1 MKEVREAEEAVR
13 RGLAV
18 LRRDIEAELA
28 FVNKL
33 KLSKTLTDEENAMEE
48 RLLKD
53 FQEVE
58 RYIGKEI
65 WDIEKEID

>member
-1 MKEVREAEEAVR
+1 M
-13 RGLAV
+13 
-18 LRRDIEAELA
+18 
-28 FVNKL
+28 NKL
-33 KLSKTLTDEENAMEE
+33 KLSKTLSDEENAMEE

-53 FQEVE
+53 FKEVE